1 MSAVFWE
8 FLHPFF
14 LWAYHSA
21 IGTAIRESTW
31 GFAWLEVFHLFGLT
45 ILLGSIVMRS
55 LRLAGLFFRHR
66 PMSKVTLALAPWTG
80 LGMVLMAVSGALMF
94 ASDAMRYY
102 ESEPFHIKLGLLC
115 VAFGLHFTWF
125 RKASRD
131 EGRMSPWVGKVTAAV
146 TLLVWIS
153 VGFAGR
159 AIAFF

>member
-1 MSAVFWE
+1 MFWE
-8 FLHPFF
+8 LFHPFF

-21 IGTAIRESTW
+21 IGTTIRDSTW

-45 ILLGSIVMRS
+45 ILLGSITVRS

-66 PMSKVTLALAPWTG
+66 PMMKVTAAVAPWTG
-80 LGMVLMAVSGALMF
+80 VGMVLMGLSGALMF

-102 ESEPFHIKLGLLC
+102 ESVPFHIKLTLLV
-115 VAFGLHFTWF
+115 VAFVYHFTWF
-125 RKASRD
+125 RKASS
-131 EGRMSPWVGKVTAAV
+131 EEAHLTPWVGKVTAVITA
-146 TLLVWIS
+146 LVWIS

>member
-1 MSAVFWE
+1 MDAFWE

-14 LWAYHSA
+14 LWAYHST

-31 GFAWLEVFHLFGLT
+31 GFAWLEVFHLFGLS

-55 LRLAGLFFRHR
+55 LRMAGLFFRHR
-66 PMSKVTLALAPWTG
+66 PVSKVTLALAPWTG
-80 LGMVLMAVSGALMF
+80 LGMIVMAGSGSLMF

-102 ESEPFHIKLGLLC
+102 ESEPFHIKLALLLA
-115 VAFGLHFTWF
+115 AFVFHFTWY
-125 RKASRD
+125 RKATRD
-131 EGRMSPWVGKVTAAV
+131 EGRLSPWVGKATAGFA
-146 TLLVWIS
+146 LLLWIS